1 MGMLCRIALPAAPR
15 RRYLSLVAATIDIV
29 IEAPDQPE
37 TVALLAELDNYL
49 TALYPPESTYL
60 LDVASLRAPDIRFF
74 VARKD
79 AVPIG
84 CGALRLDEDG
94 YGEIKRMFVAP
105 AARGLGIGKRLLLAI
120 EAEARRLGLHTLRL
134 ETGIYQTEALGL
146 YVAVGYRE
154 IRPFGDYA
162 AEARSAG
169 SSPNRSPRRLT
180 SRLRKPPLWC
190 IKRFGRR
197 RRRARA

>member
-1 MGMLCRIALPAAPR
+1 MGMFCRIALPAAPR

-37 TVALLAELDNYL
+37 TVALLAELDSYL
-49 TALYPPESTYL
+49 TALYPPESTYI

-105 AARGLGIGKRLLLAI
+105 AARGLGIGKRLLVAI

-146 YVAVGYRE
+146 YAAVGYRE
-154 IRPFGDYA
+154 IRPFGEYA
-162 AEARSAG
+162 AEG
-169 SSPNRSPRRLT
+169 PY
-180 SRLRKPPLWC
+180 SRFLAKPL
-190 IKRFGRR
+190 
-197 RRRARA
+197 AAAD